1 MSGTTV
7 TMLVSLKI
15 FDNVAATALYALK
28 DRLGYRQIRSL
39 ERSDYWRLSL
49 PDLDEKTAVDAIEQ
63 IVSRTA
69 LFVNPNKHRWEIA
82 ANADLIEMVQK
93 SAGGTAAA
101 ILVEDEAD
109 SRAAG
114 VRDALLAGGNC
125 GSGIEVSHG
134 TLWVLRLGDLPVTEA
149 RSLAEEV
156 AVTRARH
163 QGLFSNPHYQ
173 RAVVMVSGK

>member
-7 TMLVSLKI
+7 TALVSLKI

-28 DRLGYRQIRSL
+28 DRLGYHQIRSL

-49 PDLDEKTAVDAIEQ
+49 PDLDEQTAVETIEQ

-69 LFVNPNKHRWEIA
+69 LFANPNKHRWEIA
-82 ANADLIEMVQK
+82 ADADPTKMVHK
-93 SAGGTAAA
+93 SAGETAAA
-101 ILVEDEAD
+101 ILVEDEEDA
-109 SRAAG
+109 RTAG
-114 VRDALLAGGNC
+114 VREALLTGGSC

-134 TLWVLRLGDLPVTEA
+134 TLWVLRLGDLPLAEA

-156 AVTRARH
+156 AVTKARRR
-163 QGLFSNPHYQ
+163 GLFSNPHYQ
-173 RAVVMVSGK
+173 RATVMVSGN